1 MNTRV
6 ETKMK
11 RRTLLTAGGSS
22 ILTLGLGNFALNRSG
37 EQSSLMI
44 GAANAQTVSDTLPD
58 VVAMVIGDPDAPIH
72 MLEYSSFTCPH

>member
-1 MNTRV
+1 
-6 ETKMK
+6 MK